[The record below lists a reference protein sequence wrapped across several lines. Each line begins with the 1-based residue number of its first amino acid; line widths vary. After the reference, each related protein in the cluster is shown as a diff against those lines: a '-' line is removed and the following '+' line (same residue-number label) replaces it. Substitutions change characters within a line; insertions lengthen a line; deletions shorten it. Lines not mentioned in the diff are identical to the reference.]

1 MGLGFGLQEIFA
13 NFVSGL
19 IILFERPVRIG
30 DVVTIDSVTG
40 CVSRIQ
46 IRATT
51 ITDWDRRE
59 YIVPNKEF
67 VTGKLLN
74 WTLSDK
80 TNRIVVKIGV
90 AYGTDT
96 ENALAMLQQ
105 IADEHPLILRDP
117 PPMVGFEGFGE
128 SSLDLVLRCFLPN
141 LDNRQK
147 VTTQLHVTIDRRFRE
162 AGIKIAFP
170 QRDLHIRSLP
180 PNFGVTAVASQPPA
194 ETSTSKSDDSRQ
206 QTKRSA

>member
-1 MGLGFGLQEIFA
+1 
-13 NFVSGL
+13 
-19 IILFERPVRIG
+19 
-30 DVVTIDSVTG
+30 VTIDNVTG

-51 ITDWDRRE
+51 ITDWDRKE

-80 TNRIVVKIGV
+80 INRIVVKIGV

-105 IADEHPLILRDP
+105 IADEHPQILKDP
-117 PPMVGFEGFGE
+117 PPLVGFEGFGE
-128 SSLDLVLRCFLPN
+128 SSLDLVLRCFLPC
-141 LDNRQK
+141 LDNRLK
-147 VTTQLHVTIDRRFRE
+147 VITQLHVMIDRRFKE
-162 AGIKIAFP
+162 AGVEIAFP
-170 QRDLHIRSLP
+170 QRDVHVRSMPAQSGRVATVP
-180 PNFGVTAVASQPPA
+180 PPIVGVTIETPPQ
-194 ETSTSKSDDSRQ
+194 DVHQ
-206 QTKRSA
+206 IKRSA

>member
-1 MGLGFGLQEIFA
+1 M
-13 NFVSGL
+13 
-19 IILFERPVRIG
+19 
-30 DVVTIDSVTG
+30 TIDNVTG

-51 ITDWDRRE
+51 ITDWDRKE

-80 TNRIVVKIGV
+80 TNRIVVRIGV

-105 IADEHPLILRDP
+105 IADEHPLILKDP
-117 PPMVGFEGFGE
+117 PPVVGFEGFGE
-128 SSLDLVLRCFLPN
+128 SSLDLVLRCFLPS
-141 LDNRQK
+141 LDNRLK
-147 VTTQLHVTIDRRFRE
+147 VITQLHVMIDRRFKE
-162 AGIKIAFP
+162 ARVEIAFP
-170 QRDLHIRSLP
+170 QRDVHVRSMP
-180 PNFGVTAVASQPPA
+180 PQFGLSGFVPYPSTDVTTETPSQNIHQA
-194 ETSTSKSDDSRQ
+194 
-206 QTKRSA
+206 KRSA